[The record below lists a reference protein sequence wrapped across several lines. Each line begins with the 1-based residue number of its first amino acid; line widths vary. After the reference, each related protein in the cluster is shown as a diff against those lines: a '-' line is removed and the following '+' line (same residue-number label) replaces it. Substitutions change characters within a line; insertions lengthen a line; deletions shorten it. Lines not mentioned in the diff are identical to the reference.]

1 MFKRMF
7 VVAQIVILS
16 FYFLNGLN
24 TWAQEK
30 SLVAVEDFKPA
41 STNQVGSDY
50 PQVNSEGRVRVRI
63 KAPEANN
70 VQLDVSGVK
79 YPLTKGSDGVWMG
92 TSEPLDEGNH
102 YYGLVIDGAEVPD
115 PGSTYIFGSGAWRN
129 DIEIPA
135 KDQDFYVLKKVPHG
149 QLREVFYYGNTSQAI
164 RHCFVYTPPD
174 YDKDVTKR
182 YPVLYLQHGYR
193 EGESG
198 WGNQGHAG
206 LIIDNLIAEGK
217 AKPFIIVM
225 ENGGTSGD
233 LSKQGGLA
241 GFDFGIFEHILLEDV
256 IPYIDANFRTIA
268 DQPHRAMA
276 GLSMG
281 GMQTK
286 RITLANLNMFSHIGL
301 FSGGSISVNDV
312 DKTPGFKD
320 KVKLVFVSYGS
331 RELGRDHSAFGG
343 DPRVNTEALKQ
354 AGINSVFYVSPN
366 TAHEWQSWRR
376 SLHEFAP
383 LLFRDDASG
392 ARRSGFGGPI
402 ELGPDD
408 KPAFNDP
415 PAGFRDKR
423 ENATH
428 GAITTVQYDSKTL
441 STHREMLV
449 YTPPGYSPDRKYP
462 VIYLLHGLNSGAGQW
477 PYWVHADYV
486 IDNLLADGKIV
497 PVIMVFPN
505 CNTNIT
511 VINPKPD
518 EQEDRKA
525 GYKGYGVL
533 FENDLLNDIIPYIES
548 HYSVYTD
555 REHRAL
561 AGLSMGGGQSL
572 NIGLAHIGTFAYI
585 GGMSSAPN
593 TNEFGGLSDTKL
605 LPDLVAAKE
614 HLKILWLG
622 CGNKD
627 GLISVSQHVHQHL
640 KEQGVP
646 HIWHV
651 DGNAHDDTEWA
662 NNLYLFVQHI
672 FR

>member
-1 MFKRMF
+1 MIKRIIF
-7 VVAQIVILS
+7 VAKIGILS
-16 FYFLNGLN
+16 FSFLISGIAL
-24 TWAQEK
+24 AQEK
-30 SLVAVEDFKPA
+30 PTAVVEDFKPA
-41 STNQVGSDY
+41 STNQMGSEY

-63 KAPEANN
+63 KAPEAKSVLMNIN
-70 VQLDVSGVK
+70 GT
-79 YPLTKGSDGVWMG
+79 YPLTKDGQGVWMG

-102 YYGLVIDGAEVPD
+102 YYGLVIDGADVPD

-135 KDQDFYVLKKVPHG
+135 KDQDFYAMKNVPHG
-149 QLREVFYYGNTSQAI
+149 QLREIYYYGKTTQAI
-164 RHCFVYTPPD
+164 RHCFVHTPPE

-193 EGESG
+193 EAESG

-206 LIIDNLIAEGK
+206 LIMDNLLADGK

-225 ENGGTSGD
+225 ENGGISGD
-233 LSKQGGLA
+233 LSKSGGFA
-241 GFDFGIFEHILLEDV
+241 GYDFGIFEHIVLEDI

-286 RITLANLNMFSHIGL
+286 HITLDNVNMFSHIGL
-301 FSGGSISVNDV
+301 FSGGSISMGDVNKV
-312 DKTPGFKD
+312 SGFKE

-331 RELGRDHSAFGG
+331 RELKMDHSAFGG
-343 DPRVNTEALKQ
+343 NPKVNADSLQQ

-383 LLFRDDASG
+383 LLFREDASN
-392 ARRSGFGGPI
+392 ARKGFGVPT

-423 ENATH
+423 DNVPH
-428 GAITTVQYDSKTL
+428 GTITNVQYDSKIL
-441 STHREMLV
+441 SARREMLV
-449 YTPPGYSPDRKYP
+449 YTPPGYSPDKKYP

-486 IDNLLADGKIV
+486 IDNLIAEGKIK

-505 CNTNIT
+505 CNANVT
-511 VINPKPD
+511 VANPKPD
-518 EQEDRKA
+518 EQEERKG
-525 GYKGYGVL
+525 GYKGYGIS
-533 FENDLLNDIIPYIES
+533 FENDLLNDIIPYVES

-555 REHRAL
+555 RKHRTL

-572 NIGLAHIGTFAYI
+572 NIGLSHINTFAYV

-593 TNEFGGLSDTKL
+593 TNEFGGLSDSKL
-605 LPDLVAAKE
+605 LPDLDAARKQ
-614 HLKILWLG
+614 LKLLWLG

-627 GLISVSQHVHQHL
+627 GLISVSQRVHKHL
-640 KEQGVP
+640 KEKGVP

-662 NNLYLFVQHI
+662 NNLYLFAQRI
-672 FR
+672 FK